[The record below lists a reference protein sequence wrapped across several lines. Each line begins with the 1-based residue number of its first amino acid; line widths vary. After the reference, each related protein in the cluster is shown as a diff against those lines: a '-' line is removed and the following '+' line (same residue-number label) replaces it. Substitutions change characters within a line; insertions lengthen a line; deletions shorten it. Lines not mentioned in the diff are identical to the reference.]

1 MWYANAMAV
10 AQKLKFSVGDS
21 IVYPG
26 YGVGQVTELQER
38 ALSDGQKQTF
48 LVLAFKETENESK
61 VMVPLSN
68 LQRMGLRA
76 PSPRKVVK
84 EALAYLGAGSSDIV
98 ASWKERFSQHSDL
111 LRWDTENQ
119 RGGELADVVRV
130 LKALYILNKK
140 KPLSFREKKMYQ
152 KALLLTTSEVALVL
166 GKSRDE
172 MEAQVLKL
180 LEAGS

>member
-1 MWYANAMAV
+1 MWYATDMTAAP
-10 AQKLKFSVGDS
+10 KLKFSVGDS

-38 ALSDGQKQTF
+38 VFNGETQTF
-48 LVLAFKETENESK
+48 LVLSFKEAENESK
-61 VMVPLSN
+61 VMVPLGN
-68 LQRMGLRA
+68 LQGVGLRT
-76 PSPRKVVK
+76 PSARK
-84 EALAYLGAGSSDIV
+84 EAKAVLSFLESGGPDIL
-98 ASWKERFSQHSDL
+98 ASWKERFNEHSKMMAAGDL
-111 LRWDTENQ
+111 LSV
-119 RGGELADVVRV
+119 AKV

-152 KALLLTTSEVALVL
+152 KALLLTASEAALVL
-166 GKSRDE
+166 KRGRDE